1 MALAY
6 FAYGSNML
14 TERLARRCPSARPV
28 GPAVLENHALAFSKI
43 GNEGSG
49 KATIVERAGE
59 AVFGVVF
66 TLALNERD
74 LLDAFEGRGKGYDRI
89 DDCPVRLL
97 KDDATVSACT
107 YKAPPVFRDATL
119 MPFDWYHALVIAGA
133 RQHGLP
139 EDYVAGLAAAPNRA
153 DPDHS
158 RPSGIEA
165 REVLASAG
173 FDGDGAFAGYRP

>member
-14 TERLARRCPSARPV
+14 TERLVRRCPSARPV
-28 GPAVLENHALAFSKI
+28 APAVLENHALAFSKI

-49 KATIVERAGE
+49 KATLVERPGE
-59 AVFGVVF
+59 TVFGVVF
-66 TLALNERD
+66 MLDLSERG
-74 LLDAFEGRGKGYDRI
+74 LLDAFEGRGNGYDRI
-89 DDCPVRLL
+89 DDCAVRLL
-97 KDDATVSACT
+97 KDEAMVSACT
-107 YKAPPVFRDATL
+107 YKAPPAFRDPAL
-119 MPFDWYHALVIAGA
+119 LPFDWYHALVIAGA

-139 EDYVAGLAAAPNRA
+139 ADYVDWLAAAPCRA
-153 DPDHS
+153 DPDRS

-165 REVLASAG
+165 REVLAGAG